1 MDKLAAEKIA
11 EHYYAQGSQLALQKL
26 ANLGPLKLRRD
37 LISPLALVSSML
49 AGAGAG
55 GYGALKGALR
65 LGENTKLVEA
75 LQEAHAAAPTLAAG
89 GAGLLGLG
97 AGAAL
102 AGKGAKSFLN
112 KAAPIERYLD
122 LGVAQIPLGKVRM

>member
-26 ANLGPLKLRRD
+26 ANLGPFKLRRD
-37 LISPLALVSSML
+37 LISPLGLVSAML

-55 GYGALKGALR
+55 GYGALEGAVR
-65 LGENTKLVEA
+65 LGQDAKLVEA
-75 LQEAHAAAPTLAAG
+75 LREAAPTIAAG
-89 GAGLLGLG
+89 GAGMLGLG

-112 KAAPIERYLD
+112 KNAPIERYLD
-122 LGVAQIPLGKVRM
+122 LGVAQIPLGKARM